1 MTRRQTATVVFIV
14 LCVVLVAAA
23 VSLNVGWILVNGRR
37 LLPLVLGIIAF
48 ALIIGGIVIFTVFLV
63 RELRRNEQHDAFINA
78 VTHELKTPIAC
89 STRSNRY

>member
-1 MTRRQTATVVFIV
+1 VTRRQTATVAFIV

-37 LLPLVLGIIAF
+37 VLPLVLGVIAF
-48 ALIIGGIVIFTVFLV
+48 ALIIAGIVVYTVFLV

-78 VTHELKTPIAC
+78 VSHELKTPIA
-89 STRSNRY
+89 SIRL